1 MAAIVTSCL
10 DWGLE
15 PSRATNDT
23 RGRSPA
29 TASMG
34 IPRTVNTDLI
44 SETLRSVGTIVV
56 LTLIG
61 AVLGLFFGCVLG
73 LLTPDLFRALFGARH
88 VAVPN
93 GGPVMTTQGHPLD
106 PLQIGIGLGL
116 INGAIM
122 GFIAGLVTVI
132 ASTWLRVRR
141 IAAGSE

>member
-1 MAAIVTSCL
+1 
-10 DWGLE
+10 
-15 PSRATNDT
+15 
-23 RGRSPA
+23 
-29 TASMG
+29 MG

-73 LLTPDLFRALFGARH
+73 LLTPDLFRALFGARPQE
-88 VAVPN
+88 VIFTS
-93 GGPVMTTQGHPLD
+93 GPVMTTQGHPLD

-132 ASTWLRVRR
+132 ASAWLRVRR